1 MFCRNHRSMNYIE
14 KIKEPILDEM
24 QEFEQVYKKALN
36 TNNHLLNNVYDYI
49 MEGSGKLLRPILTI
63 LSAKLLGEVNQQT
76 LFGAFS
82 LELLHT
88 ASLVHDDVVDDTNER
103 RSRDS
108 VNARW
113 TNKIAVLTGD
123 YILSQALY
131 FANETK
137 NISIIR
143 EISLLGMGMADG
155 ELLQLE
161 NTKPSMI
168 SEKEYFEIIRKKT
181 ALLFDTC
188 AKVGGISVG
197 ATDDDLHHLKIYGET
212 LGICFQIKDDIFDY
226 YEDAQI
232 GKPTGNDV
240 RDGKI
245 TLPLIYALK
254 NSNEK
259 DRAEIVKLIEDKN
272 FTDENINKIMQFA
285 RDFGGLEYAGLM
297 MNEYKQKAL
306 NELSGFPEGEVKKA
320 LQNYMDFVTERDF

>member
-1 MFCRNHRSMNYIE
+1 MNYIE

-24 QEFEQVYKKALN
+24 QEFERIYTKVLN
-36 TNNHLLNNVYDYI
+36 TSNHLLKNVHDYI
-49 MEGSGKLLRPILTI
+49 MEGSGKRLRPILTI
-63 LSAKLLGEVNQQT
+63 LSAKLLGKVTDQT
-76 LFGAFS
+76 LYGAFS

-88 ASLVHDDVVDDTNER
+88 ASLVHDDVVDDTNKR

-113 TNKIAVLTGD
+113 SNKIAILTGD

-137 NISIIR
+137 NIDIIR
-143 EISLLGMGMADG
+143 EISLLGMAMSDG
-155 ELLQLE
+155 ELMQLE

-168 SEKEYFEIIRKKT
+168 TEKEYFEIIRKKT
-181 ALLFDTC
+181 ALLFATC
-188 AKVGGISVG
+188 AKVGGIS
-197 ATDDDLHHLKIYGET
+197 ANASEEDLNHLNIYGET

-226 YEDAQI
+226 YEDAHI

-245 TLPLIYALK
+245 TLPLIFALR
-254 NSNEK
+254 NADEAN
-259 DRAEIVKLIEDKN
+259 RRNIVELIDEKN
-272 FTDENINKIMQFA
+272 FTDENINKIMEFA
-285 RDFGGLEYAGLM
+285 RDFGGLEYANRM

-306 NELSGFPEGEVKKA
+306 DQLNGFPDTEVKKA
-320 LQNYMDFVTERDF
+320 LQNYMEFVTERDF